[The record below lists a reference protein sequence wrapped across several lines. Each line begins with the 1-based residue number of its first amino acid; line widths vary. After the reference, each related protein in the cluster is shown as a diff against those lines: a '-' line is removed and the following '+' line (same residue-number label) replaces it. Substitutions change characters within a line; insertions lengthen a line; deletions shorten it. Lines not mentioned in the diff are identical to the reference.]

1 MTDDTRIPIT
11 IELEDEEYAHLC
23 TIAAERGITL
33 QALFGEI
40 IDIEMRRLRQEART
54 HH

>member
-11 IELEDEEYAHLC
+11 IECEDEEHAQLC

-33 QALFGEI
+33 QALLDQI
-40 IDIEMRRLRQEART
+40 IDVELHRLHQEERT
-54 HH
+54 RH